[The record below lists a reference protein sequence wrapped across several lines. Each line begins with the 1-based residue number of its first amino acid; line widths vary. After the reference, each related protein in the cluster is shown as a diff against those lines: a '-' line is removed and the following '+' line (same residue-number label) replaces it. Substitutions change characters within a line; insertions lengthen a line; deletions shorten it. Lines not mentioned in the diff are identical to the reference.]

1 MAVKKAS
8 SKSSES
14 KGQAT
19 PRNLAPKNGTKV
31 KGGIKLENV
40 KITSYQLGVLDNNG

>member
-14 KGQAT
+14 KGQAK
-19 PRNLAPKNGTKV
+19 PRNLAPKSGTKV
-31 KGGIKLENV
+31 KGGLSYKLENV
-40 KITSYQLGVLDNNG
+40 RITSYQIG